1 MMQRAAL
8 MLASVAL
15 VSLSLVAPV
24 LAASP
29 GNDVYAGRTT
39 IDSLPFSDTVDT
51 TEATTDATDVEANGP
66 CGAPATDASVWY
78 ELTPAVDSQVTIEA
92 GASSYPAG
100 IIVVSGSPGSFEFQ
114 DCGLFLNVSL
124 TAGVTYSI
132 LAFDFDGEGNGGALE
147 LNVRMAPPAPTLVLV
162 VDPRGS
168 FSSHNGNATIR
179 GTVTCTGG
187 ELDGKNFIDVQLSQL
202 VGRVRIS
209 GQGFASFV
217 CDGSAEAWSADVPG
231 NDGRFAGGRATVSVT
246 ASACGEGG
254 CAFVEGSQVVRLRK

>member
-1 MMQRAAL
+1 MKRAAL

-15 VSLSLVAPV
+15 VSLGLAAPA

-29 GNDVYAGRTT
+29 GNDLYAGRTT

-51 TEATTDATDVEANGP
+51 TEATTDATDVEANSL

-78 ELTPAVDSQVTIEA
+78 EMTPAVDSQVIIEA
-92 GASSYPAG
+92 SASDYPAG
-100 IIVVSGSPGSFEFQ
+100 LIVVSGSPGSFQFQ
-114 DCGLFLNVSL
+114 DCGLYLNVSL

-132 LAFDFDGEGNGGALE
+132 LAFDFDGNGNGGALA
-147 LNVRMAPPAPTLVLV
+147 LNVRIAPPAPTLTLI

-179 GTVTCTGG
+179 GTITCTGAD
-187 ELDGKNFIDVQLSQL
+187 LDGKNFIDVQLYQMI
-202 VGRVRIS
+202 GRVRIS
-209 GQGFASFV
+209 GEGVASFV

-231 NDGRFAGGRATVSVT
+231 NNGRFAGGMATVSVT

-254 CAFVEGSQVVRLRK
+254 CAFVEGSHVVRLRK